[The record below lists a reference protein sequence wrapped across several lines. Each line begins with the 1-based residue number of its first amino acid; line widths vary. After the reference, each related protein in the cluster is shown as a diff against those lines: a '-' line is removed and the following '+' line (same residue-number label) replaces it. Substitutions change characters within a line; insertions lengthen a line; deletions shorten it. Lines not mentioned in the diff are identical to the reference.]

1 MMAYVTIN
9 DMVQRF
15 GEVEMIQ
22 LTDRDAATGA
32 VDVAVLDAVIAD
44 AQAEVDSYLSVR
56 YALPLAVVPDILRSY
71 TADVARYRLYDTEIP
86 EIVKKRYDD
95 ALRFLRDVS
104 ARRASLDKD
113 VNGVEA
119 PVANGVKISAPARV
133 FNGAN
138 LEGF

>member
-1 MMAYVTIN
+1 MAYVTTD

-15 GEVEMIQ
+15 GELEMIQ
-22 LTDRDAATGA
+22 LTDREAATGE
-32 VDVAVLDAVIAD
+32 VDATVLAAVIAD

-56 YALPLAVVPDILRSY
+56 YALPLTVVPDILRSY
-71 TADVARYRLYDTEIP
+71 TADVARYRLYDIEIP

-119 PVANGVKISAPARV
+119 PVSNGVKISAPARV
-133 FNGAN
+133 FNGTN
-138 LEGF
+138 MDGY